1 MTFDDVFTYEHML
14 VAAKEC
20 IKNVKWK
27 RSTQM
32 FWANRYSTI
41 SKVRRQLIEGT
52 WRSKGF
58 HTFIINERGKT
69 RKIQAVHITE
79 RVVQKCLRKFCLN
92 PIIIPKLIYT
102 NSASLP
108 GKGTHFALK
117 QFESQLRHHLM
128 KYGVSGG
135 VLSMDIHNYFG
146 SIDHDILKA
155 QLNKI
160 IDDSKLLKL
169 SEYFVDC
176 FDGNKG
182 IGLGSEVSQIY
193 GLLYLNDF
201 DHFVKE
207 QLHIEEYGRY
217 NDDIYLIHNNLEHLK
232 YCYKILSKML
242 IDDYRLEVNKKKTC
256 LHAIGKESIVFL
268 KKRFIVTKTKKIL
281 VKPVQNVFSKRRRTL
296 KKQFNLLKDGKIL
309 VKSIKDSYVSWRSSI
324 SKTNAKKSLHSMDAL
339 FNKFIMEA

>member
-20 IKNVKWK
+20 IRNVKWK

-32 FWANRYSTI
+32 FLANRYSTI
-41 SKVRRQLIEGT
+41 SKIRKQLMEGT

-117 QFESQLRHHLM
+117 QFEKQLRHHLM
-128 KYGVSGG
+128 KYGITGS

-146 SIDHDILKA
+146 SIDHNILKV
-155 QLNKI
+155 QLSKI
-160 IDDSKLLKL
+160 IDDPKLLKL
-169 SEYFVDC
+169 SKYFVDC
-176 FDGNKG
+176 FDGDKG

-207 QLHIEEYGRY
+207 QLHIEGYGRY
-217 NDDIYLIHNNLEHLK
+217 NDDIYLIHNDPQYLK
-232 YCYKILSKML
+232 QCYKILSKML
-242 IDDYRLEVNKKKTC
+242 MDDYGLEVNKKKTC
-256 LHAIGKESIVFL
+256 LHSIGKESIVFL

-281 VKPVQNVFSKRRRTL
+281 VKPVQKVFSKRRHTL
-296 KKQFNLLKDGKIL
+296 KKQVNLLKDKKIL
-309 VKSIKDSYVSWRSSI
+309 IKSIIDSYQSWRSNI
-324 SKTNAKKSLHSMDAL
+324 NKTNAKKSLHSMDGL
-339 FNKFIMEA
+339 FSKFITEA